1 MNNEELNINN
11 NFPSEAEQLLDYLK
25 KKNKEPVTPDTV
37 NRWPAPQD
45 WQRWQIEEQQQ
56 YEQQTA
62 VIVQWNN
69 LSPDEQVQAK
79 LSGSDLYR
87 QYTMISREDVRKYW
101 ESNIDVPLIKKYLDL
116 IDSEPTNE

>member
-1 MNNEELNINN
+1 MNN
-11 NFPSEAEQLLDYLK
+11 NFPTESERLLDYLK
-25 KKNKEPVTPDTV
+25 KQNTPPGT
-37 NRWPAPQD
+37 NARMPPPQD

-62 VIVQWNN
+62 VIVQWHN

-79 LSGSDLYR
+79 LSGSDLFRRYS
-87 QYTMISREDVRKYW
+87 MIDRADVKEYW

-116 IDSEPTNE
+116 IDREPNNE